1 MKGAST
7 KVLERIKMT
16 KAEMIETIKQEEE
29 KAWEEMHR
37 FEELF
42 GSESEHTRSKVNYW
56 AGIYDIKR
64 KLGL

>member
-16 KAEMIETIKQEEE
+16 KAEMIETIKQEEA
-29 KAWEEMHR
+29 KAWEEMQK
-37 FEELF
+37 FEEIF

-56 AGIYDIKR
+56 AAIFDIKR